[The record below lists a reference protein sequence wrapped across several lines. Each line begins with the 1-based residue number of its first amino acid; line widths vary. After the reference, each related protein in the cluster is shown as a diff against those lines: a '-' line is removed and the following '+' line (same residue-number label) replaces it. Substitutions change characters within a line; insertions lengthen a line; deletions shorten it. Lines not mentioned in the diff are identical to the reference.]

1 MPSYKDSP
9 KPMRNSDPNPLFKE
23 ADDGYVVKALS
34 PMERERRADGSQHT
48 NNRGSAIKPRGLDDS
63 LYLGDEKIDK
73 STKSVSAQ
81 MEGDV
86 DPDEVIKAFMNK
98 DDEDQEKSFD
108 AGMKA
113 GQKVVNTAASVI
125 PSAAKKPSN

>member
-73 STKSVSAQ
+73 SAKSVSAQ
-81 MEGDV
+81 MEEDV
-86 DPDEVIKAFMNK
+86 NPDEVIKAFL
-98 DDEDQEKSFD
+98 E
-108 AGMKA
+108 A
-113 GQKVVNTAASVI
+113 
-125 PSAAKKPSN
+125 